1 MKITGLVAVILVAT
15 SAVLRWTP
23 LGARLRRRWSTV
35 VRMERRR

>member
-1 MKITGLVAVILVAT
+1 MKITGLITVTLVAT

-35 VRMERRR
+35 VRMERH